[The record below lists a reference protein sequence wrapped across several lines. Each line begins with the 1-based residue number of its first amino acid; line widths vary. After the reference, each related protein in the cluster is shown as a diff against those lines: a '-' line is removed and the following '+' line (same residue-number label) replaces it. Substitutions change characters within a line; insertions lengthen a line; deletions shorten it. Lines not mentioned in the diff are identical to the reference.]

1 MNHTKQSI
9 FFYRITQLAAFVVSK
24 FIFKR
29 KFLRNE
35 IKNKKGPFVI
45 IANHQAAFDF
55 VNLIGATKV
64 PMTFVIS
71 NAFYNTLPFKGIMNK
86 IGVIPKQQ
94 FQTTITDMKHIK
106 GAIEDGKIL
115 VIYPAGLMSED
126 GCSTP
131 IPEATYKFLQ
141 WMKADI
147 YVART
152 IGTYFAMPKWTKG
165 LRSGRTFIDIYK
177 LFDKEELETMDTAL
191 VKKKTDEAL
200 LFDAY
205 REQEEYLVKYKN
217 NDNIEGLEN
226 VLYLCPHCRRDF
238 TIAVKD
244 KSTILCTECGYAQ
257 KSDEYAF
264 LHKISKE
271 GEEIRYP
278 SDWSRIIYQ
287 DLKKKIESGECSLF
301 SSKTKVLT
309 IDKKSNKYTEI
320 GEAVLTIDRERV
332 TLRGNGADGEI
343 DVSVPTAS
351 FPSLPF
357 SPGCYLEVQ
366 NADHIYRCALE
377 DGRLV
382 MKLVNAVKIFYEL
395 GVKTRERV
403 EAAT

>member
-366 NADHIYRCALE
+366 NADHIYR
-377 DGRLV
+377 
-382 MKLVNAVKIFYEL
+382 
-395 GVKTRERV
+395 
-403 EAAT
+403 